1 MSIANLDGE
10 QVPVKTDGGKA
21 TQAYSE
27 LERMIV
33 LRELEPGSV
42 VSEAMLMHKTG
53 LGRTPVREALQQLAR
68 NQMVEIHPN
77 RGTFVPPISVESQ
90 LRMLEV
96 RRELEALAVRLACR
110 RITEAER
117 AEMNEMIDTLQSQSF
132 TLPDYS
138 ETVRAT
144 HELIA
149 SSAHNT
155 YLANALAPL
164 QGLSRRFWTA
174 HVPTDD
180 QDEINTGASMHLAI
194 LRAIVAGQAD
204 EAEKASLEL
213 NDYLLRFSHA
223 AVG

>member
-1 MSIANLDGE
+1 MAE
-10 QVPVKTDGGKA
+10 GGKA
-21 TQAYSE
+21 TQAYLE

-33 LRELEPGSV
+33 LREIEPGSV
-42 VSEAMLMHKTG
+42 VSEAMLMQKTG

-110 RITEAER
+110 RATTEERDAMNAMIGVLGAE
-117 AEMNEMIDTLQSQSF
+117 DF
-132 TLPDYS
+132 TLRDYA
-138 ETVRAT
+138 ETIRVT

-149 SSAHNT
+149 SCAHNS

-174 HVPTDD
+174 HVPAND
-180 QDEINTGASMHLAI
+180 QNEIGTGASMHIEI
-194 LRAIVAGQAD
+194 LHAIVMGDAD
-204 EAEKASLEL
+204 QAEKASLEL
-213 NDYLLRFSHA
+213 NDYLLRFAHA
-223 AVG
+223 AVR

>member
-1 MSIANLDGE
+1 MN
-10 QVPVKTDGGKA
+10 TDGGKA
-21 TQAYSE
+21 TQAYTE
-27 LERMIV
+27 IERMIV
-33 LRELEPGSV
+33 LRELPPGSV
-42 VSEAMLMHKTG
+42 VSEAMLMRKTG

-110 RITEAER
+110 RATREQRDQMKA
-117 AEMNEMIDTLQSQSF
+117 MIVLLQNQGF
-132 TLPDYS
+132 TLTDYS
-138 ETVRAT
+138 ETIRGT
-144 HELIA
+144 HQLIA

-174 HVPTDD
+174 HVHA
-180 QDEINTGASMHLAI
+180 DEQAEIATGASMHLAI
-194 LRAIVAGQAD
+194 LRAVLDGHAD

-223 AVG
+223 AVS